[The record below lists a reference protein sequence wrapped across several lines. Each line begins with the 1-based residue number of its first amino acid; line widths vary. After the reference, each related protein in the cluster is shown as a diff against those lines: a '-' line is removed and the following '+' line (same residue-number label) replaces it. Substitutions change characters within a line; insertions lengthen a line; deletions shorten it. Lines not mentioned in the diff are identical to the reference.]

1 MTRKTSNTVHP
12 GAATTPLKDLVRSY
26 YESSG
31 TEYGRLLAEDVELV
45 DWDPGAPLSGAVT
58 KGREAYVKNRG
69 NREFRSEI
77 VRMTEEGNVVI
88 VEGFARGTKT
98 DGGSWTVHFVDAY
111 EIEGGKI
118 KRASTHGVDL
128 KQPGP

>member
-1 MTRKTSNTVHP
+1 MAREPPNEAHP
-12 GAATTPLKDLVRSY
+12 GATTTPLKDLVRSY
-26 YESSG
+26 YESRG
-31 TEYGRLLAEDVELV
+31 TEYSRLLADDVELI

-58 KGREAYVKNRG
+58 KGKAAYVKNRG

-88 VEGFARGTKT
+88 VEGFARGTKK

-118 KRASTHGVDL
+118 RRASTHGVDL
-128 KQPGP
+128 KEAGP